1 MNPLVQ
7 GLFNKF
13 RETEELLKL
22 NDTDAFE
29 LFAAALILPD
39 DLLDQAEKTDFLLDG
54 GTIGIDVV
62 VLDINGQLAWDSSDA
77 KETLRSVRKG

>member
-22 NDTDAFE
+22 SDADAFE
-29 LFAAALILPD
+29 LFATSLILPD
-39 DLLDQAEKTDFLLDG
+39 DLLG
-54 GTIGIDVV
+54 GF
-62 VLDINGQLAWDSSDA
+62 NRSWRHNASRSA
-77 KETLRSVRKG
+77 LRRPRPAFAS